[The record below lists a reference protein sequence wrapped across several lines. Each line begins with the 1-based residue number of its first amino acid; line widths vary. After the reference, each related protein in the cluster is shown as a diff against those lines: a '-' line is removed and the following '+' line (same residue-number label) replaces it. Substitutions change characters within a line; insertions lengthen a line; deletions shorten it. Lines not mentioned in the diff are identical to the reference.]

1 MSKKKKKQS
10 ITMED
15 HGSLRYRDGKGKK
28 KDDFFDSIDYEI
40 SSILLQLSH
49 PVIFSSDSP
58 FFHKWGRTKKR
69 SSLIHLHPP
78 VISPEPVMKS
88 LPCTAEIGDMGSN
101 SSSSCLTGEAKKA
114 NSQIIKKGLE
124 EVFCTKYQSSSV
136 LEIQADTGLLRA
148 QVGLIA
154 QPIRYEQHLPF
165 IAVDRTV
172 KVRDVETASL
182 RMDNLE
188 RRGFDLNL
196 PAAEEGFQ
204 RVASKVQVAAQA
216 RQRRLGLIRSK
227 KLYNR
232 FISSYQLK

>member
-10 ITMED
+10 IAMED

-28 KDDFFDSIDYEI
+28 KDDFFDRSDYEI

-58 FFHKWGRTKKR
+58 LFHKWGRTKKR
-69 SSLIHLHPP
+69 SSFSIHLHP
-78 VISPEPVMKS
+78 PEPVMKS
-88 LPCTAEIGDMGSN
+88 LPCTAEVGDMGSN

-114 NSQIIKKGLE
+114 NSQII
-124 EVFCTKYQSSSV
+124 
-136 LEIQADTGLLRA
+136 QADTGLLRA
-148 QVGLIA
+148 HVGLIA
-154 QPIRYEQHLPF
+154 QPIRCDQHLPF

-172 KVRDVETASL
+172 KVRDFETASL

-204 RVASKVQVAAQA
+204 RVANKVQVAAQA

>member
-114 NSQIIKKGLE
+114 NSQII
-124 EVFCTKYQSSSV
+124 
-136 LEIQADTGLLRA
+136 QADTGLLRA

>member
-10 ITMED
+10 IAMED

-28 KDDFFDSIDYEI
+28 KDDFFDRSDYEI

-58 FFHKWGRTKKR
+58 LFHKWGRTKKR
-69 SSLIHLHPP
+69 SSFSIHLHP
-78 VISPEPVMKS
+78 PEPVMKS
-88 LPCTAEIGDMGSN
+88 LPCTAEVGDMGSN

-114 NSQIIKKGLE
+114 NSQI
-124 EVFCTKYQSSSV
+124 
-136 LEIQADTGLLRA
+136 ADTGLLRA
-148 QVGLIA
+148 HVGLIA
-154 QPIRYEQHLPF
+154 QPIRCDQHLPF

-172 KVRDVETASL
+172 KVRDFETASL

-204 RVASKVQVAAQA
+204 RVANKVQVAAQA

>member
-10 ITMED
+10 IAMED

-28 KDDFFDSIDYEI
+28 KDDFFDRSDYEI

-58 FFHKWGRTKKR
+58 LFHKWGRTKKR
-69 SSLIHLHPP
+69 SSFSIHLHP
-78 VISPEPVMKS
+78 PEPVMKS
-88 LPCTAEIGDMGSN
+88 LPCTAEVGDMGSN

-124 EVFCTKYQSSSV
+124 AEFCKKNQSSSV
-136 LEIQADTGLLRA
+136 LEADTGLLRA
-148 QVGLIA
+148 HVGLIA
-154 QPIRYEQHLPF
+154 QPIRCDQHLPF

-172 KVRDVETASL
+172 KVRDFETASL

-204 RVASKVQVAAQA
+204 RVANKVQVAAQA